1 MGATALDVDRESERG
16 EREGKKRERES
27 SLGLSIGSCVG
38 GMPAERAHLVGS
50 TGACVF

>member
-1 MGATALDVDRESERG
+1 MDVDIESERG
-16 EREGKKRERES
+16 ERERES

-38 GMPAERAHLVGS
+38 GMPTERAHLVGS